1 MNHGVLTDL
10 LFPSTPETLFAHW
23 GATPLFVKGSPGKFH
38 ALMDL
43 ARFEALIHGI
53 PSPELTATFPD
64 AGNQIF
70 ERGSARPVLRADKRQ
85 IDALRSAGASITL
98 ENLHHHHVPLMRLA
112 RSLKQEIGHAGEVKV
127 LGWYSPPR
135 AGVPVH
141 FDGAGII
148 SLQVSGTKRWR
159 VSRQP
164 ALAWPDGYALGT
176 SGGGVSY
183 TNDPG
188 RNGREDWEYDIAPR
202 DESEFLELTMAPG
215 DLLYMPAG
223 TWHTTEAS
231 GDQASLGISISFAPL
246 GFWDLLAQV
255 SRPLLRPRERWRNTP
270 PVFRRGQDGAP
281 SEELDRFFVE
291 RLEELQQIIAANLD
305 NRSSLHATWCKQVAS
320 TDAPKTAP
328 SGTMPAAGPEAATVQ
343 QDSVLMFRDGR
354 LPVVSMGK
362 NDAGGDRLH
371 IFDGESEVT
380 FDEPDLIPFGQKLV
394 AQVQFSAEQASA
406 WGGGAVSDRA
416 PVVWERLQ
424 PLLQALVQEGV
435 LYVVE
440 PEPKERP

>member
-1 MNHGVLTDL
+1 MNPGVLTDL
-10 LFPSTPETLFAHW
+10 LHPVPPETLRAHW
-23 GATPLFVKGSPGKFH
+23 GLTPMFVKGSPGKFQT
-38 ALMDL
+38 LMDV

-64 AGNQIF
+64 PGNQMF
-70 ERGSARPVLRADKRQ
+70 ERGRARPVLRADRSQ
-85 IDALRSAGASITL
+85 IDALRSVGASVTL
-98 ENLHHHHVPLMRLA
+98 ENLHHHDEPLMRLA

-127 LGWYSPPR
+127 LGWYSPPGV
-135 AGVPVH
+135 GVPVH

-159 VSRQP
+159 VSSQP

-176 SGGGVSY
+176 SSGGVSY

-188 RNGREDWEYDIAPR
+188 RNGRADWEYDIEPR
-202 DESEFLELTMAPG
+202 DESDFLELTMAPG

-231 GDQASLGISISFAPL
+231 DDQASLGISISFAPL

-255 SRPLLRPRERWRNTP
+255 ARPLLRPRESWRSTP

-291 RLEELQQIIAANLD
+291 RLQELQQLIAQNLD
-305 NRSSLHATWCKQVAS
+305 NRSSLHAMWCKQVAS
-320 TDAPKTAP
+320 TDMPRPAP
-328 SGTMPAAGPEAATVQ
+328 SGTRPAAGPEGTTVQ
-343 QDSVLMFRDGR
+343 EDSVLMFRDGR

-362 NDAGGDRLH
+362 NDEGGDRLH
-371 IFDGESEVT
+371 IFDGENEVA
-380 FDEPDLIPFGQKLV
+380 FDEPDLIPFGQKL
-394 AQVQFSAEQASA
+394 ASQVRFAAREASA
-406 WGGGAVSDRA
+406 WGGGAVSDPA
-416 PVVWERLQ
+416 PVVWERVQ

-435 LYVVE
+435 LCVLE
-440 PEPKERP
+440 PEPK